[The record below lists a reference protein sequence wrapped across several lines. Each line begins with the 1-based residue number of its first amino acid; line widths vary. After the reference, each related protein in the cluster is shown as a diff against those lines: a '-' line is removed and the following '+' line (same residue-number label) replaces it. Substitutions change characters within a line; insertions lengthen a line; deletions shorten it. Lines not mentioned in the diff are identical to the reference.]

1 MGKIRSNGEALF
13 KFKQSMTYLWSNYRS
28 VEMEYCLISTSSL
41 CEVSHAKSPPL
52 LDDTVNL
59 GLTDRPSNTVGRNRL
74 EEFIQVSDKVCK
86 KSFMR
91 VKREEIEEGVGCVRY
106 EGGED
111 R

>member
-1 MGKIRSNGEALF
+1 M
-13 KFKQSMTYLWSNYRS
+13 
-28 VEMEYCLISTSSL
+28 
-41 CEVSHAKSPPL
+41 
-52 LDDTVNL
+52 
-59 GLTDRPSNTVGRNRL
+59 
-74 EEFIQVSDKVCK
+74 SDKVCK